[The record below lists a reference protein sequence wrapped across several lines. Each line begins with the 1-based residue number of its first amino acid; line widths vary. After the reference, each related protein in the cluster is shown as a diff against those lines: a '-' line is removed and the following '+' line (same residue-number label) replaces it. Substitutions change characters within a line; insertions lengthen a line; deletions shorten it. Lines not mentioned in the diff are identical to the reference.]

1 MNPTV
6 EDEVDCSHSPEA
18 TPKGNPNANNTVP
31 WSEIFSRHEAVLCSH
46 LEMLSMVKEQIP
58 PEVNGFQTVSSMVNK
73 TVLAMNQLKIARK
86 HMMSS
91 KSHQTLPRN
100 QESNIPTLYQE
111 IQTGI
116 DTTTLGNA
124 TPPTSSSSS
133 SSNPTQSTDT
143 EANTRKK
150 RRRISRDNDKARPD
164 PTEEKRAT
172 KRYRGSSP
180 QPATEQDGQSTSTSL
195 GTEDISAEVQR
206 RLKIKEEQRLKKEN
220 PKADKRK
227 RESLASNE
235 GESSIANRPRKKR
248 LRLENGHKRDGDPV
262 DDEADSPKKKQRKM
276 P

>member
-6 EDEVDCSHSPEA
+6 EDEVDCSHNSKA
-18 TPKGNPNANNTVP
+18 TPKGNPNANDTVP
-31 WSEIFSRHEAVLCSH
+31 WSEVCLRKARTENKDGLRRTVTDRLFLYNQIFSRHEAVLCSH
-46 LEMLSMVKEQIP
+46 LEMLSMVKEQIA

-86 HMMSS
+86 HMMS
-91 KSHQTLPRN
+91 R
-100 QESNIPTLYQE
+100 
-111 IQTGI
+111 
-116 DTTTLGNA
+116 NA
-124 TPPTSSSSS
+124 TPPTSSSRS

-150 RRRISRDNDKARPD
+150 RRRISQDNDKARSD
-164 PTEEKRAT
+164 PPYEKRAS
-172 KRYRGSSP
+172 KRHRDSSP
-180 QPATEQDGQSTSTSL
+180 QPATEQDGQFTSTSL

-235 GESSIANRPRKKR
+235 GETPIPSRPRKKR

-262 DDEADSPKKKQRKM
+262 DNEADSPKKKQRKT

>member
-6 EDEVDCSHSPEA
+6 EEVSDDGHA
-18 TPKGNPNANNTVP
+18 TPNANPNANEPPVP

-46 LEMLSMVKEQIP
+46 LEMLSMVKDQIA

-86 HMMSS
+86 HMMSR
-91 KSHQTLPRN
+91 T
-100 QESNIPTLYQE
+100 
-111 IQTGI
+111 
-116 DTTTLGNA
+116 A
-124 TPPTSSSSS
+124 TPSTSNSSN

-150 RRRISRDNDKARPD
+150 RRRISRDNDTVRPGPG
-164 PTEEKRAT
+164 PTDEMRAP
-172 KRYRGSSP
+172 KRYRNSSS
-180 QPATEQDGQSTSTSL
+180 QPTPEQDGQFASTSL

-227 RESLASNE
+227 RESLVSNE
-235 GESSIANRPRKKR
+235 GESPIAPKPRKKR
-248 LRLENGHKRDGDPV
+248 LRLENGHKRYGDLV
-262 DDEADSPKKKQRKM
+262 DNDADSPKKKRRKS